1 MPFLQTFSLLLESQ
15 SKGFVVCVYHGF
27 LFWKL
32 MHLGLEFGAGD
43 AKSANNVPWLHSE
56 CPHSWIWHKALVSMD
71 LQFSQQC

>member
-1 MPFLQTFSLLLESQ
+1 
-15 SKGFVVCVYHGF
+15 
-27 LFWKL
+27 